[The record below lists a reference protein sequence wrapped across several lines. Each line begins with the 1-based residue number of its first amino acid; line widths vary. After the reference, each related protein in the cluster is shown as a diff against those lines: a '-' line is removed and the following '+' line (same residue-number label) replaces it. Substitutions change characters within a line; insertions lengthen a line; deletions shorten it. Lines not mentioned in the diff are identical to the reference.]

1 MPDRENQCDQATV
14 EGVVTDKRRIGIVS
28 MGDMGHAVART
39 LREGG
44 HDVAT
49 ALDGRSERTRAL
61 AQTAGIADAGSLG
74 ALIALSEIILSIMP
88 PAAATG
94 FARDAAREIG
104 AAGTRPVFVDCN
116 AIAPG
121 TSREIGAILIDAGA
135 SFVDGGIIG
144 SPPGRR
150 APTRL
155 YVSGEQAAAIET
167 LARPDLLIRNLGPEI
182 GAASGIKMCY
192 AALTKG
198 TMTLD
203 TLVLLGAQALGLSEP
218 LLVELSESQA
228 GPLERMQSSVPWLA
242 ADSARWV
249 GEMEEIAKTF
259 EGANL
264 TPRMHEGAADMFSL
278 LAQSTLAAETR
289 ETADRSRTLDEAVK
303 AFAATLSACA
313 RDAAD

>member
-1 MPDRENQCDQATV
+1 VPDRENQCDQATV
-14 EGVVTDKRRIGIVS
+14 EGVVTDKRSIGIVS

-74 ALIALSEIILSIMP
+74 ALIARSEIILSIMP

>member
-14 EGVVTDKRRIGIVS
+14 EGVVTDKRSIGIVS

-303 AFAATLSACA
+303 AFASTLSACA

>member
-14 EGVVTDKRRIGIVS
+14 EGVVTDKRSIGIVS

-121 TSREIGAILIDAGA
+121 TSQEIGAILIDAGA

>member
-1 MPDRENQCDQATV
+1 VPDRENQCDQATV
-14 EGVVTDKRRIGIVS
+14 EGVVTDKRSIGIVS

>member
-1 MPDRENQCDQATV
+1 VPDRENQCDQATV
-14 EGVVTDKRRIGIVS
+14 EGVVTDKRSIGIVS

-289 ETADRSRTLDEAVK
+289 ETADRSRTLYEAVK

>member
-14 EGVVTDKRRIGIVS
+14 EGVVTDKRSIGIVS

>member
-1 MPDRENQCDQATV
+1 VPDRENQCDQATV
-14 EGVVTDKRRIGIVS
+14 EGVVTDKRSIGIVS

-264 TPRMHEGAADMFSL
+264 TPRMHEGAADMFRL